1 MLPYEKK
8 ECQGFYTNFYHF
20 MKKEKILYFD
30 FIRKYSAKIVKNTI
44 YKTIDGNITLMSD
57 RKKAMYLRYL
67 KVKLL
72 FR

>member
-20 MKKEKILYFD
+20 MKEEKILYFD
-30 FIRKYSAKIVKNTI
+30 FIRKYSTKIVKKMI
-44 YKTIDGNITLMSD
+44 CKIIGKDVDLVSD